1 MPEARQMRVFLI
13 AAETLN
19 FTRTAKRLHLTQP
32 TVSQHIQSLEK
43 YFGTKLFHRTG
54 RTIELTDAGETLIP
68 LANDLVNVSTHIKE
82 TMDSL
87 KGEVFGHLIV
97 GCSTTPGKF
106 ILPQILAKFH
116 QKYPQVKVTCK
127 VFAQKNAI
135 EKLYN
140 GEVNLALTS
149 AYRKNSKDAES
160 ILFYEDPIV
169 LIAHIDHPFSQ
180 KEEIELEDLLD
191 AEFIMREETSG
202 TNQSVAE
209 VLKSNEL
216 NLNDLNKIL
225 TLGNSEAIALSV
237 QEKLGVGFVSKMVV
251 DKICSKEVKIIKI
264 KGVNISRDIYLSRQ
278 LYRHSSSAQNAFWNI
293 FSKSGFPLTDEVIRK
308 QKVFEPAD

>member
-1 MPEARQMRVFLI
+1 MPEVHQLKVFLI

-19 FTRTAKRLHLTQP
+19 FTRTAKQLHLSQP

-54 RTIELTDAGETLIP
+54 RTIELTDSGRTLIP

-116 QKYPQVKVTCK
+116 QRYPKVKVTCE
-127 VFAQKNAI
+127 VFAQKDAI

-149 AYRKNSKDAES
+149 EYRENSKDAES
-160 ILFYEDPIV
+160 ILFYKDPIV
-169 LIAHIDHPFSQ
+169 LIAHVDHPFAQ
-180 KEEIELEDLLD
+180 KEEMELDDLLQ
-191 AEFIMREETSG
+191 AEFIMREESSG
-202 TNQSVAE
+202 TNKAVEKALNE
-209 VLKSNEL
+209 VGFSQKK
-216 NLNDLNKIL
+216 LNKIL

-251 DKICSKEVKIIKI
+251 DKICSLNVKIIKI
-264 KGVNISRDIYLSRQ
+264 KGIDIKREIYLSRQ
-278 LYRHSSSAQNAFWNI
+278 LFRHSSRAQNAFWNI
-293 FSKSGFPLTDEVIRK
+293 FSKTGFPLTDEAIFDIELIK
-308 QKVFEPAD
+308 TA

>member
-1 MPEARQMRVFLI
+1 MPEVHQLKVFLT

-19 FTRTAKRLHLTQP
+19 FTRTAKQLHLSQP

-54 RTIELTDAGETLIP
+54 RTIELTDSGRTLIP

-116 QKYPQVKVTCK
+116 QKYPQVIVTCQ
-127 VFAQKNAI
+127 VFAQKDAI
-135 EKLYN
+135 EKLYK

-149 AYRKNSKDAES
+149 EYRENSKDAES

-169 LIAHIDHPFSQ
+169 LIAHADHPFAQ
-180 KEEIELEDLLD
+180 KEEMELDDLLE
-191 AEFIMREETSG
+191 AEFIMREESSG
-202 TNQSVAE
+202 TNKAVEEALNE
-209 VLKSNEL
+209 VGFSQKN
-216 NLNDLNKIL
+216 LNKIL

-251 DKICSKEVKIIKI
+251 DKICSLNVKIIDI
-264 KGVNISRDIYLSRQ
+264 KGVDIKREIYLSRQ
-278 LYRHSSSAQNAFWNI
+278 LFRHSSSAQNAFWNI
-293 FSKSGFPLTDEVIRK
+293 FSKTGFPLTDEEFSELKLIK
-308 QKVFEPAD
+308 TA

>member
-1 MPEARQMRVFLI
+1 MPEAHQLKVFLT

-19 FTRTAKRLHLTQP
+19 FTKTAKLLHLSQP

-43 YFGTKLFHRTG
+43 YFGTELFHRTG
-54 RTIELTDAGETLIP
+54 RTIELTDSGKTLIP

-116 QKYPQVKVTCK
+116 QKYPQVKVTCQ

-149 AYRKNSKDAES
+149 EYRENSKDAES

-169 LIAHIDHPFSQ
+169 LIAHADHPFAQ
-180 KEEIELEDLLD
+180 KKEIEIEELFD

-202 TNQSVAE
+202 TNKSVEKALNE
-209 VLKSNEL
+209 VGYSL
-216 NLNDLNKIL
+216 NNLNKIL

-251 DKICSKEVKIIKI
+251 DKICSLNVKIIDIIGVDI
-264 KGVNISRDIYLSRQ
+264 KREIYLSRQ
-278 LYRHSSSAQNAFWNI
+278 LFRHSSSAQNAFWNI
-293 FSKSGFPLTDEVIRK
+293 FSKTGFPLTGEEFSEIK
-308 QKVFEPAD
+308 LIKTA